1 MQPATEVMQS
11 LLAHGTDHPRRSIV
25 TVVGY
30 HAAGGHDDGSP
41 EGRRGGSG
49 APAQPGVPGAPGV
62 APRHQVRP
70 GLPVLPGARE
80 VAGERVSPT
89 LRLVSPPAQQHH
101 AVAVAVTCTAASAP
115 AHRRTW
121 HKPDC
126 NFAHPRWASGEY
138 ENWTPDSGPILNQG
152 GGNHAHLDVCSRYVL
167 CCKTCFSQVGLSD
180 DCFANPY
187 SGKIG
192 AKSAPASLHL
202 SCGAARRL
210 SNGSLA
216 VLHRFYACAK
226 CQCRIL

>member
-1 MQPATEVMQS
+1 MAAQRGAGVQVVPLPSPVSQAPQGWRPATKFALDFQYCLERV
-11 LLAHGTDHPRRSIV
+11 RW
-25 TVVGY
+25 
-30 HAAGGHDDGSP
+30 
-41 EGRRGGSG
+41 
-49 APAQPGVPGAPGV
+49 
-62 APRHQVRP
+62 QVREYRP
-70 GLPVLPGARE
+70 R
-80 VAGERVSPT
+80 S
-89 LRLVSPPAQQHH
+89 VSPPAQQHH
-101 AVAVAVTCTAASAP
+101 AVTVAVTCTAASAP

-138 ENWTPDSGPILNQG
+138 ENWTPDSDPILNQG

-167 CCKTCFSQVGLSD
+167 CCKTCFSQVGLSN

-202 SCGAARRL
+202 SCSAARRL